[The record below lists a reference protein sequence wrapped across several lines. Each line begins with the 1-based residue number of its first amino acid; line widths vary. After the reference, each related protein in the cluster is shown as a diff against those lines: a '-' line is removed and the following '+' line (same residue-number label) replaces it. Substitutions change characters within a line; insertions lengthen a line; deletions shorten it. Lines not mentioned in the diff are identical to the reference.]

1 MIAFVIF
8 TMGNTKTH
16 RTMGS
21 PLGTTKNNRMGYVY
35 RYGAVLRLR
44 YVRGTFLLRGNKTQ
58 RCTHSQSTQRI
69 SVVYIIVKRSTRNM
83 AFRIASL
90 LYFWWGLVSNGV
102 SLVAS
107 VRVQPRLSHA
117 RDPLRYEKE
126 SHNEVLFDY
135 RYYATDNET
144 NSTDAPTDTNSTMAP
159 TASPDNSTKTMAP
172 TPFNS
177 TNHTLTPTAA
187 PTSGSNRTSTE
198 APATT
203 APQPNTPPAPPA
215 PVNPPYTLPTSAP
228 SAADHNHNKQERP
241 HVSFLRIIGKGIAW
255 MILLFLGTLAFGGFM
270 QHRYRIYYFARG
282 CYYTLLRRGCTQWI
296 LSKLRFNRGGA
307 GGFVDNS
314 LNTIIFDNEMTEGLL
329 MQENND

>member
-1 MIAFVIF
+1 MLYLIYWEAEA
-8 TMGNTKTH
+8 TNTPQRSESLLSTH
-16 RTMGS
+16 HRQKKH
-21 PLGTTKNNRMGYVY
+21 TK
-35 RYGAVLRLR
+35 
-44 YVRGTFLLRGNKTQ
+44 
-58 RCTHSQSTQRI
+58 
-69 SVVYIIVKRSTRNM
+69 M

-102 SLVAS
+102 CLVAS
-107 VRVQPRLSHA
+107 VRMQPRLAHPP
-117 RDPLRYEKE
+117 DPLRYENE
-126 SHNEVLFDY
+126 SHNEVLFY
-135 RYYATDNET
+135 YSYYATENET
-144 NSTDAPTDTNSTMAP
+144 NSTDVPTGSNSTMAP
-159 TASPDNSTKTMAP
+159 TASPDNSTETMAP

-187 PTSGSNRTSTE
+187 PTSGSNRNSTE

-203 APQPNTPPAPPA
+203 AAPQPPPAPPA
-215 PVNPPYTLPTSAP
+215 PVNPPDTTPTSAP
-228 SAADHNHNKQERP
+228 SAADKNHKPEHP

-282 CYYTLLRRGCTQWI
+282 CYYTVLRLGCTQWI
-296 LSKLRFNRGGA
+296 LSKLRFNRGGGGG